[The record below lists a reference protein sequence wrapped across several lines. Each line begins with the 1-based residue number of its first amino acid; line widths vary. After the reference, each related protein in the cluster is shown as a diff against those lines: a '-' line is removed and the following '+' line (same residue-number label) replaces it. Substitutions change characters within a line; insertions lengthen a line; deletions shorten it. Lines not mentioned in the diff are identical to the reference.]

1 MMDNFIERSF
11 VEMTEMV
18 DKIRNIALVGH
29 GNSGKTSLSEVMLF
43 QTGVITR
50 LGRVEDGNTAMDFEP
65 EELKRNI
72 IISSGFHQFN
82 WKKHSVTLIDTPG
95 DQNFFTDTLFC
106 MQAVDG
112 AVVLVDAVDGVKVQ
126 TDQAWIIAE
135 KLKLPCVIFINK
147 LDRERAD
154 FNRAFQDAVK
164 SFEPKPVMLHLP
176 IGAESNFKG
185 IVDLIAMKAL
195 IYDANGKVTVT
206 DIPDDLISL
215 AEEEREKLVENIAEA
230 DDSLLERYL
239 EGETL
244 SDDEIRTALKNG
256 TISRIF
262 TPVLCG
268 SAIKAVGIDLLM
280 DFMVNCMPSP
290 LDSKPKLGRDPV
302 IKNEIERTPDAST
315 PFSAF
320 VFKTIADPY
329 AGRLSIFRVISG
341 QLGADGN
348 FYNVNK
354 EVRERYN
361 QLLAI
366 AGREQK
372 TVKGAGPGSIVAVA
386 KLKETFT
393 GDTLCDESSKIIFD
407 FPDPLPTLI
416 TFAITTK
423 GSGDEDKI
431 FISLTKLLEEDA
443 ALKLERTAETKEI
456 LLSGRGQVHIEA
468 TVEKLKRKYNVE
480 VNLNTPKVP
489 YRETIKKKVRV
500 QGRHKKQSGGHGQ
513 FGDCWIQMEP
523 LPRGS
528 GFEFVDAI
536 VGGSIPRS
544 YIPAVEKGIIEACQK
559 GVLAGYPCVDFRVT
573 LDDGSY
579 HAVDSSEMAF
589 KIAGSLAFKKA
600 VADAKPV
607 LLEPIL
613 SVEITTP
620 EEFMGDIMGDLNS
633 RRGRVLGM
641 DSEGKYQVIKANVPM
656 SEFLT
661 YAPDLTSMTGG
672 RGVYSMS
679 FSHYDE
685 VPALMSEKLL
695 AELNKDKE

>member
-1 MMDNFIERSF
+1 
-11 VEMTEMV
+11 MTELV

-29 GNSGKTSLSEVMLF
+29 GNSGKTSLAEVMLY
-43 QTGVITR
+43 QTGVTSR

-72 IISSGFHQFN
+72 SISSGFHQFN
-82 WKKHSVTLIDTPG
+82 WKKHSVTLVDTPG
-95 DQNFFTDTLFC
+95 DQNFFTDTKFC

-112 AVVLVDAVDGVKVQ
+112 AVVLVDAVDGIKVQ
-126 TDQAWIIAE
+126 TDQAWNFAQS
-135 KLKLPCVIFINK
+135 LKLPCVILINK

-154 FNRAFQDAVK
+154 FSRAFQDAVK
-164 SFEPKPVMLHLP
+164 SFEPKPIILHLP

-185 IVDLIAMKAL
+185 VVDLVAMKAYT
-195 IYDANGKVTVT
+195 YDANGKATT
-206 DIPDDLISL
+206 IDIPSDMQSL
-215 AEEEREKLVENIAEA
+215 VEEEREKLVENIAEA
-230 DDSLLERYL
+230 DDTLLERYL
-239 EGETL
+239 EGDPI
-244 SDDEIRTALKNG
+244 SDDELKEALKKG
-256 TISRIF
+256 TLSRIF
-262 TPVLCG
+262 SPVLCA

-280 DFMVNCMPSP
+280 DFIVNCMPSP
-290 LDSKPKLGRDPV
+290 LDRMPKVGIDPV
-302 IKNEIERTPDAST
+302 VGNEIERAPDPDA

-320 VFKTIADPY
+320 VFKTVADPY
-329 AGRLSIFRVISG
+329 AGRLSIFRVVSG
-341 QLGADGN
+341 KLGADGS

-354 EVRERYN
+354 DVKERFN
-361 QLLAI
+361 QLLTI
-366 AGREQK
+366 FGKEQK
-372 TVKGAGPGSIVAVA
+372 QAKSAGPGSIVAVA

-393 GDTLCDESSKIIFD
+393 GDTLCDEGNKIK
-407 FPDPLPTLI
+407 FPFPEPLPTLI

-431 FISLTKLLEEDA
+431 FISLTKMLEEDS

-468 TVEKLKRKYNVE
+468 AIEKLKRKYNVE
-480 VNLNTPKVP
+480 VHLKTPKVP

-536 VGGSIPRS
+536 VGGSVPRS
-544 YIPAVEKGIIEACQK
+544 YIPAVEKGIVEACQK
-559 GVLAGYPCVDFRVT
+559 GILAGFPCVDFRVT

-600 VADAKPV
+600 VAEAKPV

-656 SEFLT
+656 SEFLS

-672 RGVYSMS
+672 RGVYSMA

-685 VPALMSEKLL
+685 VPALISEKLL
-695 AELNKDKE
+695 IELNKDKE